1 MLDFQFELMDR
12 VQKIKQINADFDL
25 ENNAYVSYSGGKD
38 STVLSKLIDVALPG
52 NKIPRV
58 FINTGI
64 EFNELVHHVREMAKE
79 DSRIIE
85 IKSGVNIKAMLEENG
100 YPFKSKEHSHKLEL
114 LQKGSKAKS
123 IISYFTVD
131 PVKRTNHNCPHILAY
146 QANGFDKFKVSDKC
160 CTILKKRPAE
170 LWSKENKRPIAIIGI
185 RAAEGGQRANKT
197 SCLYYQRSKLKKF
210 SPLLVCSDLF
220 IDRFIESF
228 GIKLC
233 KLYSAPYNFQRT
245 GCKGCPFNIKLQE
258 ELETLGKFFPTERKQ
273 CEIIFAK
280 VYEEY
285 RNLKYRLKDDHL
297 KVCLEKT
304 FYV

>member
-1 MLDFQFELMDR
+1 MFMLDFQFELTDR
-12 VQKIKQINADFDL
+12 IQKIRQINADFDL

-38 STVLSKLIDVALPG
+38 STVLSKLIDIALPG
-52 NKIPRV
+52 NKVPRV

-64 EFNELVHHVREMAKE
+64 EFNELVHYVREVAKK

-85 IKSGVNIKAMLEENG
+85 IKSGVNIKTMLEENG

-123 IISYFTVD
+123 VISYFTVD

-197 SCLYYQRSKLKKF
+197 SCLYYQRNKLKKF
-210 SPLLVCSDLF
+210 SPLLICSDHF
-220 IDRFIESF
+220 INTFIEKF
-228 GIKLC
+228 DVKLC
-233 KLYSAPYNFQRT
+233 KLYYAPYNFQRT
-245 GCKGCPFNIKLQE
+245 GCKGCPFNIQLQK
-258 ELETLGKFFPTERKQ
+258 ELTTLEHFFSNERKQ
-273 CEIIFAK
+273 CETIFSK

-285 RNLKYRLKDDHL
+285 RSLKYRLKDNYIDVSSDL
-297 KVCLEKT
+297 I
-304 FYV
+304 